1 MTNNENILLIM
12 GNGFDLN
19 SSLRSRYKDF
29 FDWRS
34 ENLERIISNAE
45 IEENTLKDYLS
56 NKLNFNGKLTTQK
69 DIEKHLNDDLL
80 DKISNDQ
87 DKIYLSKNKI
97 TGWDCFFQLA
107 KEYLSVYNAEW
118 QDIEQ
123 MISNVVNLLFETFD
137 WPYYF
142 DNKKEFTKKVKQCF
156 GFSASE
162 NPKIASTRILDDLN
176 KFENVFAH
184 YLSDEVNNNEL
195 YKICAREI
203 IKQLALEDNVADIQI
218 NVDIFSFNYSLNE
231 KQKEKYNQYLKK
243 YNVKI
248 NSWYNI
254 HGIVNNNT
262 TNSNIIFG
270 IDITDILDNKFSS
283 NLLNDPRIKFT
294 KSFRIISEHVNK
306 LRDAVF
312 NSDIDKIIIYGH
324 SLNKM
329 DYSYFRTIFEILSL
343 YRSNKV
349 VLELH
354 YYPDGDSHTDHTEEK
369 NNIERLVDLLVTY
382 SKTLGEQYENSII
395 DRLILQDRLS
405 VIPMNKDICKNVEKK
420 IRNEFS
426 TMFYNNKDKL
436 VLPQEYDISDRDKK
450 DTNSFITK
458 ARKYMEYYVST
469 EEKSET
475 GNPEKKEKTQKLLDY
490 MNVD

>member
-1 MTNNENILLIM
+1 M
-12 GNGFDLN
+12 
-19 SSLRSRYKDF
+19 
-29 FDWRS
+29 
-34 ENLERIISNAE
+34 
-45 IEENTLKDYLS
+45 
-56 NKLNFNGKLTTQK
+56 
-69 DIEKHLNDDLL
+69 
-80 DKISNDQ
+80 
-87 DKIYLSKNKI
+87 
-97 TGWDCFFQLA
+97 
-107 KEYLSVYNAEW
+107 
-118 QDIEQ
+118 
-123 MISNVVNLLFETFD
+123 
-137 WPYYF
+137 
-142 DNKKEFTKKVKQCF
+142 
-156 GFSASE
+156 
-162 NPKIASTRILDDLN
+162 
-176 KFENVFAH
+176 
-184 YLSDEVNNNEL
+184 

-405 VIPMNKDICKNVEKK
+405 VIPMKKDICKNVEKK
-420 IRNEFS
+420 IRNEFF